1 MLRHVYVPNYGVFK
15 APSFPVDVP
24 LETGEIERKM
34 VESNKPLPD
43 PSTTNLKA
51 LLNAKIPLERV
62 NTKIVG
68 GDTLSFLD
76 ALENMPSG
84 ETETISNQA

>member
-1 MLRHVYVPNYGVFK
+1 MLRHVFVPTYGVFK

-24 LETGEIERKM
+24 LETGQIERKM
-34 VESNKPLPD
+34 VESNRPLPD

-62 NTKIVG
+62 NTKIVAG
-68 GDTLSFLD
+68 D
-76 ALENMPSG
+76 ALPFVAALEDMPAGEPEN
-84 ETETISNQA
+84 NF

>member
-1 MLRHVYVPNYGVFK
+1 MLRHVYVPTYGVFK

-24 LETGEIERKM
+24 QENGLIERKM

-43 PSTTNLKA
+43 SSTTNLKS
-51 LLNAKIPLERV
+51 LLNAKIPLDRV

-68 GDTLSFLD
+68 GDVLPFLD
-76 ALENMPSG
+76 ALEDMPAG
-84 ETETISNQA
+84 EVDTIPQQA